1 MGIDCAPE
9 DFATHFFLKAFGG
22 AYVSDKGDRL
32 VLVYKISDTEER
44 HARFDLEKIVDRE
57 KKMACMLK
65 LIGHISD
72 ALSESQSRM
81 APRTKKR
88 RIKSSNSA
96 TSGSSDKS
104 SSSSTGLVQR
114 SPARNN
120 RGRRKRKRAGGA
132 KMM

>member
-9 DFATHFFLKAFGG
+9 DFATHFFLKAFDG

-44 HARFDLEKIVDRE
+44 HARFDLEEIVDKE

-65 LIGHISD
+65 LIGHMSD
-72 ALSESQSRM
+72 ALSESQSRTG
-81 APRTKKR
+81 PRTKKR
-88 RIKSSNSA
+88 RTKSSNS
-96 TSGSSDKS
+96 TKSGPDR
-104 SSSSTGLVQR
+104 SSSSTTGMVQR
-114 SPARNN
+114 SPARSN

-132 KMM
+132 KME

>member
-1 MGIDCAPE
+1 MGIDCLPE
-9 DFATHFFLKAFGG
+9 DFATHFFLKAFEG

-44 HARFDLEKIVDRE
+44 HARFDLEEIVDKE

-65 LIGHISD
+65 LIGHMSD
-72 ALSESQSRM
+72 ALSESQSRVG
-81 APRTKKR
+81 PRTKKR
-88 RIKSSNSA
+88 RTKSSNST
-96 TSGSSDKS
+96 TSSSDKP
-104 SSSSTGLVQR
+104 SSSTGMVQR

-132 KMM
+132 KME

>member
-1 MGIDCAPE
+1 MPE
-9 DFATHFFLKAFGG
+9 DFATHFFLKAFEG

-44 HARFDLEKIVDRE
+44 HARFDLEEIVDKE

-65 LIGHISD
+65 LIGHMSD
-72 ALSESQSRM
+72 ALSESQSRTG
-81 APRTKKR
+81 PRTKKR
-88 RIKSSNSA
+88 RTTKSSNST
-96 TSGSSDKS
+96 TSSADKP
-104 SSSSTGLVQR
+104 SSSTGMVQR

-132 KMM
+132 KME

>member
-88 RIKSSNSA
+88 RTKSSNST
-96 TSGSSDKS
+96 TSLSDRPIARI
-104 SSSSTGLVQR
+104 ST
-114 SPARNN
+114 
-120 RGRRKRKRAGGA
+120 
-132 KMM
+132 